1 MMVRRLPLTKMTID
15 IDPLWDFDDPAAS
28 EERFLALQSEVQTQ
42 LARTHSLRKQ
52 FEQAH
57 GLLDN
62 VENDLPPGESRA
74 RVRYLLE
81 RGRTHSSAGEKERAP
96 LLFSQAWNDAL
107 ILGEEALAID
117 AAHMLGIVAA
127 GDESVRWNEE
137 ALALA
142 GHSPDPKARR
152 WRGSLYNNLG
162 WTYHDAGRL
171 PEALACFQQALD
183 ARREQGLPGPERIAR
198 WCVARCL
205 RSLGRLDEALE
216 IQQELRAEH
225 EAAQTQDKYVEEEI
239 ATLLKEIQ

>member
-1 MMVRRLPLTKMTID
+1 MID
-15 IDPLWDFDDPAAS
+15 IDLLWDFDDPAAS
-28 EERFLALQSEVQTQ
+28 EGRFLGLQAEVQTQ

-52 FEQAH
+52 FDQAH
-57 GLLDN
+57 ALLDN
-62 VENDLPPGESRA
+62 IENDLPPSESRA

-81 RGRTHSSAGEKERAP
+81 RGRTHNSSGEKERAR
-96 LLFSQAWNDAL
+96 LLFEQAWNESLSLAED
-107 ILGEEALAID
+107 ALAID

-127 GDESVRWNEE
+127 GEESVRWNKE

-142 GHSPDPKARR
+142 GHSADPKARR

-162 WTYHDAGRL
+162 WTYHDSG
-171 PEALACFQQALD
+171 ALKDALVCFQQALD
-183 ARREQGLPGPERIAR
+183 ARREQGAPGPERIAR

-225 EAAQTQDKYVEEEI
+225 EVAGTQDNYVEEEI
-239 ATLLKEIQ
+239 RALLEEIQ

>member
-1 MMVRRLPLTKMTID
+1 MID
-15 IDPLWDFDDPAAS
+15 IDLLWDFDDPVAS
-28 EERFLALQSEVQTQ
+28 EARFLSLGAEVQTQ
-42 LARTHSLRKQ
+42 LARTHSLRKN

-62 VENDLPPGESRA
+62 VENDLLPGESRA

-81 RGRTHSSAGEKERAP
+81 RGRTHHSAGEKERALP
-96 LLFSQAWNDAL
+96 LFQQAWNDAL
-107 ILGEEALAID
+107 RLGEDALAID
-117 AAHMLGIVAA
+117 AAHMLGIVTV
-127 GDESVRWNEE
+127 GEESVRWNEE

-162 WTYHDAGRL
+162 WTYHDSGRL

-183 ARREQGLPGPERIAR
+183 ARREQGQLGPERIAR

-205 RSLGRLDEALE
+205 RSLGRFHEALE
-216 IQQELRAEH
+216 IQEELRAEH
-225 EAAQTQDKYVEEEI
+225 EAAGTRDEYVEEEI
-239 ATLLKEIQ
+239 AILQAEREKAS

>member
-1 MMVRRLPLTKMTID
+1 MID
-15 IDPLWDFDDPAAS
+15 IDLLWDFDDLAAS
-28 EERFLALQSEVQTQ
+28 EERFLALQTEVQTQ
-42 LARTHSLRKQ
+42 LARTHSLRKN

-81 RGRTHSSAGEKERAP
+81 RGRTHHSAGEKERVRP
-96 LLFSQAWNDAL
+96 LFEQAWNDAL
-107 ILGEEALAID
+107 SLGEDALAID

-127 GDESVRWNEE
+127 GEESVRWNKE

-142 GHSPDPKARR
+142 GHSPDPRARR

-162 WTYHDAGRL
+162 WTYHDAGKL

-183 ARREQGLPGPERIAR
+183 ARREQNAPGPERIAR

-205 RSLGRLDEALE
+205 RSLRRFDEALE

-225 EAAQTQDKYVEEEI
+225 EATGTQDSYVEEEI
-239 ATLLKEIQ
+239 TMLLKEIQ